1 MNRKTLLAG
10 AVFIGLLAITMLVL
24 REPEKGTRTGDAPR
38 PVAAIGEGNL
48 DTLEIT
54 RDGKKVAVKREGGK
68 FTLVEPIA
76 YPAEEDSAKQAFEAI
91 EKAEFGSIV
100 SDQKSKHDEFEV
112 GAKSPRVVAKKGGK
126 VLADLRI
133 GKVSPDHTMV
143 RVEGKD
149 EVWQLVG
156 SHKWHFDR
164 EPAAWRDKSITTFAS
179 EDAERLEV
187 VSKDQGKI
195 VLTRP
200 ARTDA
205 GVAAA
210 WKVAE
215 SNVKAE
221 PFDPLVANEMLTGLY
236 AFKANDFADGVSP
249 AESGLDAP
257 NLTVTVGLKGGKSET
272 VLIGKKKTEDDY
284 YVKRAAGPQVF
295 LVKKYNLERINK
307 RPIEFKDKTIC
318 NIDSQDVT
326 QVSVTAPSDSYTL
339 VKDASKGGHDAGG
352 WKLSKP
358 AGVTIDPAKATS
370 IVTAFRE
377 WKATSFAE
385 DSSPKTTGLVKP
397 SATILA
403 TGKNK
408 SCQVKLGAELPDK
421 QNRYASVAGAP
432 EVYVLPKWSVD
443 RIVQKI
449 DDLEEEGRRR
459 PSRRPRPRRP
469 HPRRPRPRRHR
480 RPPVASG
487 YVFFRRSRA
496 LNMAWVPSAPS
507 SWASLSAK

>member
-10 AVFIGLLAITMLVL
+10 AVFAGLLVITLLVL
-24 REPEKGTRTGDAPR
+24 REPEKGSRTGDAPR
-38 PVAAIGEGNL
+38 PVAAIGDGNL

-54 RDGKKVAVKREGGK
+54 RDGKKVVVKREGGK
-68 FTLVEPIA
+68 YRLVEPVN

-91 EKAEFGSIV
+91 ERIEFGTII
-100 SDQKSKHDEFEV
+100 SDQKSKHEEFEV

-143 RVEGKD
+143 RLEGKD
-149 EVWQLVG
+149 EVWQMVG

-164 EPAAWRDKSITTFAS
+164 DLAAWRDKSITTFNS

-187 VSKDQGKI
+187 VSKEQGKI

-200 ARTDA
+200 PRGDG

-210 WKVAE
+210 WKVVE
-215 SNVKAE
+215 STVKAE
-221 PFDPLVANEMLTGLY
+221 PFDPQVANEMLTALY
-236 AFKANDFADGVSP
+236 AFKSNDFADGVSP

-257 NLTVTVGLKGGKSET
+257 NLSVTVGLKGGKTEA

-284 YVKRAAGPQVF
+284 YVKRAADPQVF

-307 RPIEFKDKTIC
+307 RPIEFREKTIC
-318 NIDSQDVT
+318 NLDSADVT
-326 QVSVTAPSDSYTL
+326 QVSVAAASDSYTL
-339 VKDASKGGHDAGG
+339 VKDASKGGHEAGG
-352 WKLSKP
+352 WKLTKP

-385 DSSPKTTGLVKP
+385 DGSPKTTGLAKP

-403 TGKNK
+403 TGKGK
-408 SCQVKLGAELPDK
+408 ICQIKVGAELPDK
-421 QNRYASVAGAP
+421 QNRYASVASGP
-432 EVYVLPKWSVD
+432 EVYVVPKWSVE
-443 RIVQKI
+443 RVVQKI
-449 DDLEEEGRRR
+449 DDLKKKED
-459 PSRRPRPRRP
+459 
-469 HPRRPRPRRHR
+469 
-480 RPPVASG
+480 
-487 YVFFRRSRA
+487 
-496 LNMAWVPSAPS
+496 SAPGPGPGPGPGGAGPGGT
-507 SWASLSAK
+507 ASHP